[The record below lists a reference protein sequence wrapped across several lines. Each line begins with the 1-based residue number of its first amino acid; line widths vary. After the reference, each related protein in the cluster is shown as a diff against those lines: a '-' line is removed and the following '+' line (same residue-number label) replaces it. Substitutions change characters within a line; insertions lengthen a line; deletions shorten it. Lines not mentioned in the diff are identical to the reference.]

1 MLMNLDQQIQV
12 LIDNAP
18 QDGTTPQIVA
28 AIAPA
33 LKILAAQLRHAQY
46 YIVQSLQGEWVLTT
60 LSNRAF
66 RDREKQVIYAFPTSQ
81 DALSGEFA
89 AKNPQLMARPV
100 PVIHILFQMLTL
112 EPVESILFFEIPAN
126 KSTGTEVLRSQVQ
139 YLIQGELQKLKSK
152 SADNINI
159 PPDIA

>member
-1 MLMNLDQQIQV
+1 MNLDKQIQV

-33 LKILAAQLRHAQY
+33 LKILAGQLSHAQY
-46 YIVQSLQGEWVLTT
+46 YIVQSLKGEWVLTT
-60 LSNRAF
+60 LSNRAQPNL
-66 RDREKQVIYAFPTSQ
+66 EKQVIYAFPTSQ

-89 AKNPQLMARPV
+89 AKNPQLMAWPV

-112 EPVESILFFEIPAN
+112 QPVESILFFDIPGN
-126 KSTGTEVLRSQVQ
+126 QSTGTEVLRSQVQ
-139 YLIQGELQKLKSK
+139 YLIQEELKKLKSQPK
-152 SADNINI
+152 DNFNI